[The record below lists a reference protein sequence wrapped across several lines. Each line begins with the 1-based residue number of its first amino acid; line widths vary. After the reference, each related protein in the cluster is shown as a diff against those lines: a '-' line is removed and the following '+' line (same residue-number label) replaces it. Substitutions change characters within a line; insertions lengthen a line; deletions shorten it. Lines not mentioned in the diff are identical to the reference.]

1 MKADA
6 EQYRKRIDALWGN
19 RDALLSQI
27 FRDGWKLEPPDPG
40 WRTATSQA
48 SPTPQT
54 FYHKKIGIWLPHVF
68 FEDVPA
74 PPCPTKDC
82 MGKDCLVD
90 VNSGRE
96 WPTGL
101 HRVFGVFGSW
111 WLDTCKFTCRRCGAR
126 FHATSA
132 DSVAQLPLHARLTF
146 DVFMGKKYA
155 CDAAL
160 AKLIEDTWE
169 PMGTSPT
176 QLLLHHFYSENHY
189 AAELKYYAVTVQR
202 RADERADDDASTPAG
217 AAPTA
222 QSLALTGLDGAAAK
236 AVRIANELVRRR
248 RDDDARRQRP
258 QATTAPCAHPT
269 GPLHVPLPTGP
280 LHLPRPPM
288 TVPFGFLLP
297 GAAPPPP
304 CCAPRQYDAALAT
317 AAPWQVAPVPR
328 PVVGEKPDYRRDCKT
343 CGRPKGAHTGRSPFG
358 PRCTLP
364 RARLEELL

>member
-6 EQYRKRIDALWGN
+6 EQFRKRIDALWGN
-19 RDALLSQI
+19 HDALLSQI

-74 PPCPTKDC
+74 PPCPTKGC

-90 VNSGRE
+90 VNSGLE

-101 HRVFGVFGSW
+101 HRVFGVYDSW

-126 FHATSA
+126 FHATNA
-132 DSVAQLPLHARLTF
+132 DSVAQLPLPARLTF

-176 QLLLHHFYSENHY
+176 RLMLHHFYSEKHY
-189 AAELKYYAVTVQR
+189 AAELMYYAVTLQR
-202 RADERADDDASTPAG
+202 RDDDDALAPAP
-217 AAPTA
+217 APPTA
-222 QSLALTGLDGAAAK
+222 QSVALTGLDGAAAN
-236 AVRIANELVRRR
+236 AVRIAHGLVQRRR
-248 RDDDARRQRP
+248 AADEARQRP
-258 QATTAPCAHPT
+258 QRTDLRELKSFGAEKVKDFARINVRCIDAAASR
-269 GPLHVPLPTGP
+269 
-280 LHLPRPPM
+280 RPI
-288 TVPFGFLLP
+288 FFYS
-297 GAAPPPP
+297 
-304 CCAPRQYDAALAT
+304 APRIVHKPSR
-317 AAPWQVAPVPR
+317 APSSR
-328 PVVGEKPDYRRDCKT
+328 PTSPTRARRR
-343 CGRPKGAHTGRSPFG
+343 GVGRSTPFAADANG
-358 PRCTLP
+358 SRRRIAQKTPSTLV
-364 RARLEELL
+364 AAA

>member
-1 MKADA
+1 
-6 EQYRKRIDALWGN
+6 
-19 RDALLSQI
+19 
-27 FRDGWKLEPPDPG
+27 
-40 WRTATSQA
+40 
-48 SPTPQT
+48 
-54 FYHKKIGIWLPHVF
+54 
-68 FEDVPA
+68 
-74 PPCPTKDC
+74 

-258 QATTAPCAHPT
+258 QRTELKKLKSFGGEKVKDFARINVRCVEELADVAESAINASNLSTSSRQLAPPVTVVCAACRRFAAADFFFF
-269 GPLHVPLPTGP
+269 
-280 LHLPRPPM
+280 RPP
-288 TVPFGFLLP
+288 
-297 GAAPPPP
+297 
-304 CCAPRQYDAALAT
+304 
-317 AAPWQVAPVPR
+317 
-328 PVVGEKPDYRRDCKT
+328 YR
-343 CGRPKGAHTGRSPFG
+343 A
-358 PRCTLP
+358 
-364 RARLEELL
+364 

>member
-6 EQYRKRIDALWGN
+6 EQFRKRIDALWGN
-19 RDALLSQI
+19 HDALLSQI

-258 QATTAPCAHPT
+258 QRTELKKLKSFGGEKVNAD
-269 GPLHVPLPTGP
+269 GPAAS
-280 LHLPRPPM
+280 
-288 TVPFGFLLP
+288 
-297 GAAPPPP
+297 AAPPDDRALRLP
-304 CCAPRQYDAALAT
+304 APGDRTAAALLR
-317 AAPWQVAPVPR
+317 AAAIRRRARHRGAVAGHARTEARRRPEAGLPARVPS
-328 PVVGEKPDYRRDCKT
+328 V
-343 CGRPKGAHTGRSPFG
+343 RSPA
-358 PRCTLP
+358 R
-364 RARLEELL
+364 RALGHWLALRGALHPPPA